1 MSQDYTYETILSASE
16 RVRWRVEDLI
26 GGEKRLDFGRRFL
39 TESLARVEPLRFLSD
54 GAKRFLNQIR
64 GHGYLYMFGLVEEF
78 ILPFVMDH
86 TREVLHGESAR
97 TRAMLLGS
105 GMTHPRVVGSLE
117 ALCPATD
124 VLVGKVARAFC

>member
-54 GAKRFLNQIR
+54 DEKRFLNQIR
-64 GHGYLYMFGLVEEF
+64 GHGYLYMFGREEEF
-78 ILPFVMDH
+78 ILPVVMDH
-86 TREVLHGESAR
+86 TREVLHGERHGAR
-97 TRAMLLGS
+97 PGAD
-105 GMTHPRVVGSLE
+105 MTHPRFVGSLE
-117 ALCPATD
+117 ALCPATV
-124 VLVGKVARAFC
+124 VLVGEVAPAFC